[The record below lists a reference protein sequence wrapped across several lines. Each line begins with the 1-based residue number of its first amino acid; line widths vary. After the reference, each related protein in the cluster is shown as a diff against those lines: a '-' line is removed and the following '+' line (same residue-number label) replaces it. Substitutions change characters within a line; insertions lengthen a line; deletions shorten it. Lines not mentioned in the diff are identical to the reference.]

1 VPGTLA
7 GLARLQPRLTP
18 HMAVFEFKN
27 AQELGRVCQH
37 HGVKYLFFGKS
48 GAIYWGIRI
57 PLRMSTFMWRRKLST
72 AGNRLT
78 AEEQQE
84 IRRGKDF
91 IQLRNGPFD
100 LDLIF
105 APDGIERFD
114 DAWKRRVE
122 KHGLPIAKATTSY
135 GANRLPISKGWL
147 ETQERVQGTRADRGA
162 APPTRQYFFLPPG
175 TLLKTSHSGII
186 GLNQFFY
193 PGGHGEEAHTLGACP
208 RVQEATA

>member
-1 VPGTLA
+1 MASSTCSSGSPG
-7 GLARLQPRLTP
+7 PY
-18 HMAVFEFKN
+18 
-27 AQELGRVCQH
+27 C
-37 HGVKYLFFGKS
+37 
-48 GAIYWGIRI
+48 WGIRI

-105 APDGIERFD
+105 APDASNGLTMRGSGASRNMD
-114 DAWKRRVE
+114 SRLRKRRHRTE
-122 KHGLPIAKATTSY
+122 QTGCQSP
-135 GANRLPISKGWL
+135 KGWL